1 MSFIVG
7 SLSMTFVVETFPKM
21 FSLEMEITL
30 YIKKGIGARINFA
43 KGSTQYFWKKFW
55 NLKHCIDIYNF
66 TRKASCADNNT
77 SKKNN

>member
-43 KGSTQYFWKKFW
+43 KGSTQYF
-55 NLKHCIDIYNF
+55 
-66 TRKASCADNNT
+66 
-77 SKKNN
+77 